1 MSWILAKN
9 SSKDIALAGSDS
21 NMPANMGVKR
31 SLSPLKKN
39 DRVTR
44 KLNGFSINA
53 ALNTHCDRRECSGSL
68 SLHSMSS
75 PSLFWTPDIIPDL
88 FFDVIRCL

>member
-44 KLNGFSINA
+44 KLNVSRHCAASINQSQTGFSINA
-53 ALNTHCDRRECSGSL
+53 ALYSL
-68 SLHSMSS
+68 
-75 PSLFWTPDIIPDL
+75 
-88 FFDVIRCL
+88 